1 MYLCCC
7 ACALFPHSPVLQAQC
22 PHMVRLLHY
31 YEVSNQR
38 IFLLLE
44 YVRGGRLLDFVQAK
58 REQWQRLKEAVENPQ
73 SSSLLVSRLKSMD
86 AHEQSAS
93 NNKAK
98 ARTIAPDRSLK
109 GVARGGDLLASESPL
124 SESPGEES
132 ADQEMERMLI
142 ATLKLIACSSSPPH
156 AVCI

>member
-7 ACALFPHSPVLQAQC
+7 VCALFPHSPVLQAQC

-73 SSSLLVSRLKSMD
+73 SSSLLVSCKYSKKL
-86 AHEQSAS
+86 QSWAES
-93 NNKAK
+93 GN
-98 ARTIAPDRSLK
+98 TLSAPNLE
-109 GVARGGDLLASESPL
+109 VFFIHAGD
-124 SESPGEES
+124 
-132 ADQEMERMLI
+132 
-142 ATLKLIACSSSPPH
+142 
-156 AVCI
+156 